1 MVTSR
6 QGSEGVPVARDPQ
19 DAVTSGALRYA
30 TRLVIVEAAGGD
42 YLLTW
47 VGPGST
53 MSPTAA
59 AEAHESALAMGS
71 GTR

>member
-1 MVTSR
+1 VGANAIALEWPMVTSR

-47 VGPGST
+47 VGAGFH
-53 MSPTAA
+53 
-59 AEAHESALAMGS
+59 HESHC
-71 GTR
+71 RC